1 MKTVFMWVLVICLQF
16 FLVVSASSAPKS
28 FKESGSRNQAA
39 LSSQENPPKLKV
51 RSREQAIQLGKKQYY
66 GQVLKAQSSRIT
78 GHSGYKVKMISK
90 DGLVFYVSVD
100 AQTGSISRN

>member
-1 MKTVFMWVLVICLQF
+1 MKTVSMWILIICLQF
-16 FLVVSASSAPKS
+16 FLAVSASSAPKS
-28 FKESGSRNQAA
+28 PKASGSRDQAA
-39 LSSQENPPKLKV
+39 FSSQENPPKLKV
-51 RSREQAIQLGKKQYY
+51 RSREQAIQLVKKQYP
-66 GQVLKAQSSRIT
+66 GQVLKAQSSRIN